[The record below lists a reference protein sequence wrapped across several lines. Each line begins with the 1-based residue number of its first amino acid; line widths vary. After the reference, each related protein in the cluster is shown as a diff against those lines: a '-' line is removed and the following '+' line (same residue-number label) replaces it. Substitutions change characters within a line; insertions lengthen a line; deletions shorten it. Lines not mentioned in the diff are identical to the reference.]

1 MTLQL
6 KQYDFLETIGMLIFK
21 HLLCTRCGNLAY
33 LDIDVFN
40 VLKHIYLMPK

>member
-6 KQYDFLETIGMLIFK
+6 KQYNILETIGMLIFK
-21 HLLCTRCGNLAY
+21 QVLCTRCENLAY

-40 VLKHIYLMPK
+40 VLKHTYLMPK